1 MAAGAAWW
9 WPPACTP
16 NWAKWPGCWTDD
28 RPQHAAAAAPGAFGK
43 RVAWAVLGICAVIF
57 VVGVL
62 RGEAPLQMVLVAIS
76 LAVAAIPE
84 ALPAVV
90 TVLLALGARKMVAF
104 NALIRRLPSVE
115 TLGSVTTIC
124 SDKTGTL
131 TQNRMQAEA
140 GWPGAT
146 GPGGPRCPGARH
158 ASALRA
164 AAVNDAALPARAVR

>member
-1 MAAGAAWW
+1 
-9 WPPACTP
+9 
-16 NWAKWPGCWTDD
+16 
-28 RPQHAAAAAPGAFGK
+28 
-43 RVAWAVLGICAVIF
+43 VAVLGICAVIIF

-90 TVLLALGARKMVAF
+90 TVLLALGARKMVTF

-115 TLGSVTTIC
+115 TLGSVTYIC

-131 TQNRMQAEA
+131 TQNRMQAESAAWRVKTDPADA
-140 GWPGAT
+140 GPVWVPGTSLPDPHAELAA
-146 GPGGPRCPGARH
+146 RC
-158 ASALRA
+158 SALC
-164 AAVNDAALPARAVR
+164 NDALPGTRWRLAVGTPPKPP